1 MEKKLQKIYLYYN
14 LLILHDLW
22 QAHYQILS
30 LIFSK
35 RINRIKCKFGHNNKK
50 CETCQIKYKYC
61 NCSIEYRNF
70 KNTLIEY
77 KCLCY
82 NKNYQKMFHEKLK
95 EKFFNIYKFSNHDN
109 NKFILLLQ
117 KGVYPYEYKEGW
129 EKFNEILLPEKGD
142 FYITDVEDAHTK
154 SL

>member
-1 MEKKLQKIYLYYN
+1 
-14 LLILHDLW
+14 
-22 QAHYQILS
+22 
-30 LIFSK
+30 
-35 RINRIKCKFGHNNKK
+35 
-50 CETCQIKYKYC
+50 
-61 NCSIEYRNF
+61 
-70 KNTLIEY
+70 
-77 KCLCY
+77 
-82 NKNYQKMFHEKLK
+82 MFHEKLK

>member
-1 MEKKLQKIYLYYN
+1 MQL
-14 LLILHDLW
+14 
-22 QAHYQILS
+22 
-30 LIFSK
+30 FSWIQVK
-35 RINRIKCKFGHNNKK
+35 DK
-50 CETCQIKYKYC
+50 
-61 NCSIEYRNF
+61 
-70 KNTLIEY
+70 LIEY

-82 NKNYQKMFHEKLK
+82 NKNYQKKFHEKLK
-95 EKFFNIYKFSNHDN
+95 EKFFNIYKFSNHNN

-142 FYITDVEDAHTK
+142 FYFNDVADAHTK

>member
-1 MEKKLQKIYLYYN
+1 ME
-14 LLILHDLW
+14 ILELNVNSD
-22 QAHYQILS
+22 
-30 LIFSK
+30 
-35 RINRIKCKFGHNNKK
+35 INCQRKFD
-50 CETCQIKYKYC
+50 
-61 NCSIEYRNF
+61 
-70 KNTLIEY
+70 
-77 KCLCY
+77 
-82 NKNYQKMFHEKLK
+82 EKLN
-95 EKFFNIYKFSNHDN
+95 ERSFHTYKFSNLDN